1 MERTGL
7 RPRPD
12 AGQAAPLMVLAAV
25 MTMGLILAAAE
36 VGRVLD
42 EAARARTAA
51 DAAALA
57 GAAEGRAAAEE
68 MAAAN
73 GAEMVAFERDG
84 DRVTV
89 AVRSGRVLRRARA
102 EAFVTWPSLAPADSR
117 APSGDLVAADP
128 G

>member
-1 MERTGL
+1 
-7 RPRPD
+7 
-12 AGQAAPLMVLAAV
+12 MVLAAV

-57 GAAEGRAAAEE
+57 GAAAGREAAVE

-73 GAEMVAFERDG
+73 GAELVSFEQTG

-89 AVRSGRVLRRARA
+89 AVRTGRVVRRARA
-102 EAFVTWPSLAPADSR
+102 EASVTWPRPARPRHAAAPGAT
-117 APSGDLVAADP
+117 
-128 G
+128 

>member
-1 MERTGL
+1 
-7 RPRPD
+7 
-12 AGQAAPLMVLAAV
+12 MVLAAV

-57 GAAEGRAAAEE
+57 GAAEGRAAAAE

-73 GAEMVAFERDG
+73 GAELVAFERDG

-89 AVRSGRVLRRARA
+89 AVRSGRVVRRSRA
-102 EAFVTWPSLAPADSR
+102 EASVTWSAPARAGSR
-117 APSGDLVAADP
+117 GVEHLRLNSGGHGRSGLAS
-128 G
+128 